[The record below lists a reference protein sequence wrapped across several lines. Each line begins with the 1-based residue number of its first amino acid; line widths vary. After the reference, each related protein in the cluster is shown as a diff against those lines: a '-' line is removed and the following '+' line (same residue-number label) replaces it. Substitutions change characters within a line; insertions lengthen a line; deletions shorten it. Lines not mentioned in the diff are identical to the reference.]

1 MPAGAATGYLLVAV
15 AAVLW
20 GMLGV
25 FAKGILDAGVGPL
38 EVSFW
43 RAALAGGAFLAHAL
57 ARGGLRLERRSDAL
71 PFLGFA
77 LVGVTLFYASVN
89 LSIEAGGVSLEVILL
104 YSAPAFVT
112 VLAALLLHERL
123 TAGKLTLVALATLG
137 VALVARG
144 GGTGI
149 DVNPRSVGW
158 GLASGLSYASYYIF
172 GKWVLA
178 RYRPVTIYALVL
190 PVGALGLL
198 PLVHF
203 EPKDARTWALLAA
216 LALVSTYLAYLAY
229 YTGLKRI
236 EASRAVLVATVE
248 PLVGTSLAALLFG
261 ERFGAW
267 GLVGAA
273 LVLVSALL
281 SALPALPRRALERR
295 ALELRRARS
304 GADRQPTGSRD
315 DASAEA
321 PPPEGRDAP

>member
-1 MPAGAATGYLLVAV
+1 MAT

-20 GMLGV
+20 GTLGV
-25 FAKGILDAGVGPL
+25 FSKGILDAGIGPL

-43 RAALAGGAFLAHAL
+43 RAALAGGAFLIHAL
-57 ARGGLRLERRSDAL
+57 ASGRLRLARRSDAL
-71 PFLGFA
+71 PFVGFA

-89 LSIEAGGVSLEVILL
+89 LSIAAGGVSLEVILL
-104 YSAPAFVT
+104 YSAPAFV
-112 VLAALLLHERL
+112 VVMAALLLRERL
-123 TAGKLTLVALATLG
+123 TRGKLTLVALATVG
-137 VALVARG
+137 IVLVARS

-149 DVNPRSVGW
+149 VVNPRSVGW

-178 RYRPVTIYALVL
+178 RYAPVTVYALVL

-203 EPKDARTWALLAA
+203 RAKDGATWLLLIA

-248 PLVGTSLAALLFG
+248 PLVGTALAALLFG
-261 ERFGAW
+261 ERFGRWGMVGA
-267 GLVGAA
+267 GLVLG
-273 LVLVSALL
+273 SALL
-281 SALPALPRRALERR
+281 SALPALTRRPLERR
-295 ALELRRARS
+295 ALALRARRRAPS
-304 GADRQPTGSRD
+304 AGAGTGAAAGP
-315 DASAEA
+315 ASSDGE
-321 PPPEGRDAP
+321 PSPERADTS